1 MVASR
6 TEQVSSN
13 VHEFL
18 VIICRISSIFRTLMS
33 RIKITIFSGTPKIL
47 QLKFRRIVHLIL
59 EQNLL
64 QKADHSIF
72 HLVIALHSWPRVDRL
87 SSFGSP
93 IESLL
98 PPSNSEG
105 QEGRNCRQRRR
116 AKVTKRCLPS
126 LGTALP
132 SLGTT
137 SPGLFDSK
145 ITSRAGAW
153 GWRGAGWSFFRQPT
167 YLLFFHLL
175 FANVLVFSRIFCE
188 IRWEKRKS
196 KIT

>member
-1 MVASR
+1 MHKSLHVSKSYCECYGWRDQSSHPNRVRIRVHFSKLLHKFRKTKREFADFMVASR

-105 QEGRNCRQRRR
+105 
-116 AKVTKRCLPS
+116 
-126 LGTALP
+126 
-132 SLGTT
+132 
-137 SPGLFDSK
+137 
-145 ITSRAGAW
+145 
-153 GWRGAGWSFFRQPT
+153 
-167 YLLFFHLL
+167 
-175 FANVLVFSRIFCE
+175 
-188 IRWEKRKS
+188 
-196 KIT
+196 